1 MPASAY
7 SYTAVIPTVR
17 YLSTSNNKLKNCR
30 RRSCIS
36 LWIYVTTKNWWPCVK
51 CFSQLRVS
59 NDSQIAIIID
69 RKLKNCTIMEVT
81 LWPRDFHVKFRE
93 NMSSCLKIITSD
105 KDMDRYTDTIHK
117 PIFP

>member
-1 MPASAY
+1 
-7 SYTAVIPTVR
+7 
-17 YLSTSNNKLKNCR
+17 
-30 RRSCIS
+30 
-36 LWIYVTTKNWWPCVK
+36 
-51 CFSQLRVS
+51 
-59 NDSQIAIIID
+59 
-69 RKLKNCTIMEVT
+69 MEVT